1 MSQTVTVTLTTITM
15 VSEIKRLMKTAMV
28 TVMVTVTITVKVTV
42 SSRHVKFAVTSE

>member
-1 MSQTVTVTLTTITM
+1 MSQTVTVTLTAITM